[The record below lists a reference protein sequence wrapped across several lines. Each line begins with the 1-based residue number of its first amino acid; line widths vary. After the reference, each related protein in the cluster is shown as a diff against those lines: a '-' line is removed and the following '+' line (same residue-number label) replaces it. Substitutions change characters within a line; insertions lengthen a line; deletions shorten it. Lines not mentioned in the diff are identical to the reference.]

1 MPFARIRDLDIYY
14 EQAGEGPD
22 MLVISGT
29 GGDLRRHPNAMDS
42 PLTKRFRVT
51 SYDQRGLGQTTK
63 PEGGYTMAN
72 YAADA
77 AALMDHLGI
86 APCPVLGISFGG
98 MVAQNLAAQYPGR
111 ISRLALYCTSPGG
124 AGGASYPLH
133 ELPEVDQ
140 ETAFRRMMKLSDSRV
155 TDDWFETE
163 AADVLRQRAD
173 KSEFAGEEGFLRGAR
188 GQIQARAGHDCWEA
202 LAGLPMPVHLAGG
215 VHDRIAL
222 PETMRRMAERIP
234 GAELKLYDGGHLFF
248 IGDPQPYRDLIEF
261 LER

>member
-1 MPFARIRDLDIYY
+1 MPFASIRDLDMYY

-22 MLVISGT
+22 VLVISGT

-72 YAADA
+72 YADDA
-77 AALMDHLGI
+77 AALMDHLEI

-98 MVAQNLAAQYPGR
+98 MVAQNLAVRHPSK

-124 AGGASYPLH
+124 EGGASYPLH
-133 ELPEVDQ
+133 ELPEVDA
-140 ETAFRRMMKLSDSRV
+140 ESAFRRMMKLSDNRIG
-155 TDDWFETE
+155 DDWFDTD
-163 AADVLRQRAD
+163 AADVLRKRMD

-188 GQIQARAGHDCWEA
+188 GQLQARAGHDCWAA
-202 LAGLPMPVHLAGG
+202 LPDLNMPVHLGG
-215 VHDRIAL
+215 GLYDEIAL
-222 PETMRRMAERIP
+222 PDTMRGMAERIP
-234 GAELKLYDGGHLFF
+234 DAELKLYEGGHLFF
-248 IGDPQPYRDLIEF
+248 IGDPQPYRDLIAF
-261 LER
+261 FSR